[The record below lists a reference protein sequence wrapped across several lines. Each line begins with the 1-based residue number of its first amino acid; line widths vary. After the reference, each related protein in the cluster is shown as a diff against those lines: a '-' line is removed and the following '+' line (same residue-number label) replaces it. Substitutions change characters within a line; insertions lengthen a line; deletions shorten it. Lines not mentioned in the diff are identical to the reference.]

1 MSSKKDDKKK
11 AGKKE
16 KEKDKEK
23 ERMAEEET
31 KREQER
37 LEAQARSNYFITQSE
52 SSKNQAFSMLISI
65 FFEPFAKMDCLRRTY
80 FNSQLSKSSNTR
92 KK

>member
-11 AGKKE
+11 AGKKD

-23 ERMAEEET
+23 ERMAEEEA

-37 LEAQARSNYFITQSE
+37 LEAQARSNYFTIQLE
-52 SSKNQAFSMLISI
+52 SYKNQAFSMLISI
-65 FFEPFAKMDCLRRTY
+65 FSEPFVKMDCLRLTY
-80 FNSQLSKSSNTR
+80 LNSQLSKYSNI
-92 KK
+92 KKK

>member
-11 AGKKE
+11 AGKKD

-23 ERMAEEET
+23 EKMAEEQA
-31 KREQER
+31 KREQDR
-37 LEAQARSNYFITQSE
+37 LEAQARSNYFTIQLE
-52 SSKNQAFSMLISI
+52 YQKNQAFSMLISI
-65 FFEPFAKMDCLRRTY
+65 FSEPSAKMDSMKLTY
-80 FNSQLSKSSNTR
+80 LNSQLNKYLNTR